1 MRSSFI
7 SESPCDEQHIHGYGF
22 NPQSWLQVERG
33 KLPKASYSP
42 SSIESLIKIAEPP
55 VVPLYKPL
63 DYVEVLS
70 RIHEELEQCTPSE
83 RPGLY
88 LVQSQVFRGLGEAKL
103 RQRSLHSAWR
113 CANTVHEKVIFG
125 AWLRYEK
132 RGEEIISDVLA
143 SCKKCCREF
152 GPLDVASEVP
162 ARNFEIVSSCEMGY
176 SSRVSSTVTFQ
187 IRDGR
192 VTCDRRNIASLSIP
206 FCSMLNGPFT
216 ESQLELV
223 DLSENG
229 ISLEGMRAVSFFSSS
244 YSLGDLPLEILLE
257 ILVFANTFC
266 CDRLKDA
273 CDRKLASFV
282 SSRQDAV
289 ELMALAFEENAPV
302 LAASCLQML
311 LQELPDCLSD
321 EVVVSLFSSATAQQQ
336 LIMVGH
342 ASFLLYCLLSEVAMN
357 IDPRTETTVCLSEKL
372 AQLAVSPTQKQ
383 IAFHQL
389 GCIRLLRKEYNEA
402 EHHFEVAFSA
412 GHVYSIAGIARVTGL
427 KGKKGLAYEKLSSVM
442 TSSVS
447 LGWMYLE
454 RSLYSEGDRKLTDL
468 DKSTELD
475 PTLTYPYMFRAA
487 SLMRKKDAK
496 LALEEINRLL
506 GFKLAL
512 ECLELRICLYLA
524 LEDYK
529 SAICDIHAILT
540 LSPEYRMLEGRVA
553 ASKIG
558 TLLGAHVEQWNTAE
572 CWLQLYERWSS
583 VDDIGS
589 LSVIYRMLESDAAKG
604 VLYFRQSLLLLRL
617 NCPEAAMRSLQL
629 ARHHAATEHERLV
642 YEGWLLY
649 DTGHCEEALQKAEE
663 SISIQRS
670 FEAFFLKAYVLA
682 DSGVDPSYSSTVI
695 SLLEDALKCPSDR
708 LRKGQALN
716 NLGGVYVDCGKLDS
730 AADCYTSALKIRH
743 TRAHQGLARV
753 HFLRN
758 NRDAAYDEMTKLIE
772 KAKNNASAYEKR
784 SEYCERE
791 QTMADLQTVTQ
802 LDPLRVYPYRYRA
815 AVLMD
820 SHKEKEAITELSRA
834 IAFKADLHLLHLRAA
849 FHEHIGDVPSAL
861 RDCRAALS
869 LDPNH
874 QEMLE
879 LQKRVN
885 SQEP

>member
-1 MRSSFI
+1 MRSSI
-7 SESPCDEQHIHGYGF
+7 LSESPCDEQHIHGF

-33 KLPKASYSP
+33 KLPKSSYSP

-63 DYVEVLS
+63 NYVEVLS

-88 LVQSQVFRGLGEAKL
+88 LIQSQVFRGLGEAKL
-103 RQRSLHSAWR
+103 RQRSLHSAWH
-113 CANTVHEKVIFG
+113 CTSSVHEKVIFG

-132 RGEEIISDVLA
+132 RGEEIIADVLA
-143 SCKKCCREF
+143 SCRKCCREF
-152 GPLDVASEVP
+152 GPINVASEMPV
-162 ARNFEIVSSCEMGY
+162 RNFEIVGSGVMGSSSHI
-176 SSRVSSTVTFQ
+176 SSMVTFK

-192 VTCDRRNIASLSIP
+192 VTCDRCKIASLSIP
-206 FCSMLNGPFT
+206 FCSMLNGPYT

-229 ISLEGMRAVSFFSSS
+229 ISLEAMRAVSEFSCT
-244 YSLGDLPLEILLE
+244 YSLEDMPLEILLE

-266 CDRLKDA
+266 CDKLKDA
-273 CDRKLASFV
+273 CDRNLASFV
-282 SSRQDAV
+282 SSKQDAV
-289 ELMALAFEENAPV
+289 ELMALAFDENAPV

-311 LQELPDCLSD
+311 LQDLPDCLTD
-321 EVVVSLFSSATAQQQ
+321 ELVLDIFLSATEQQQ
-336 LIMVGH
+336 LIMAGH
-342 ASFLLYCLLSEVAMN
+342 ASFLLYCFLSEVTMN
-357 IDPRTETTVCLSEKL
+357 IDPRTETTVILSEKL
-372 AQLAVSPTQKQ
+372 VQLAVTPSQKQ

-402 EHHFEVAFSA
+402 EQLFEVAFSA
-412 GHVYSIAGIARVTGL
+412 GHVYSIAGLARITNV
-427 KGKKGLAYEKLSSVM
+427 KGKKTSAFEKLSSVI
-442 TSSVS
+442 TSSVP
-447 LGWMYLE
+447 LGWMHLE
-454 RSLYSEGDRKLTDL
+454 RSLYSEGDRKLADL
-468 DKSTELD
+468 DKATELD
-475 PTLTYPYMFRAA
+475 PTLTYPYMYRAA
-487 SLMRKKDAK
+487 SLMRKKDPR

-529 SAICDIHAILT
+529 SALCDIHAILT

-558 TLLGAHVEQWNTAE
+558 TLLGAHVDQWNTAE

-589 LSVIYRMLESDAAKG
+589 LSVIYKMLESDASKG

-629 ARHHAATEHERLV
+629 ARQHAATEHERLV

-682 DSGVDPSYSSTVI
+682 DSGVDPSYSTNVI

-708 LRKGQALN
+708 LRKGQ
-716 NLGGVYVDCGKLDS
+716 VYL
-730 AADCYTSALKIRH
+730 LRH
-743 TRAHQGLARV
+743 LWRI
-753 HFLRN
+753 
-758 NRDAAYDEMTKLIE
+758 LI
-772 KAKNNASAYEKR
+772 
-784 SEYCERE
+784 
-791 QTMADLQTVTQ
+791 
-802 LDPLRVYPYRYRA
+802 
-815 AVLMD
+815 
-820 SHKEKEAITELSRA
+820 
-834 IAFKADLHLLHLRAA
+834 
-849 FHEHIGDVPSAL
+849 
-861 RDCRAALS
+861 
-869 LDPNH
+869 
-874 QEMLE
+874 
-879 LQKRVN
+879 
-885 SQEP
+885 